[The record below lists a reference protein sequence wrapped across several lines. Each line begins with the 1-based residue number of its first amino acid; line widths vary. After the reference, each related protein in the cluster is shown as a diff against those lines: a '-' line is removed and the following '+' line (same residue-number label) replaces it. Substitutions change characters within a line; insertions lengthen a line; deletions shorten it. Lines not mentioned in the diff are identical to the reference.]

1 MERSTSRAPTKPGR
15 RWLFVVAALACAVL
29 TGCAHIEF
37 DAGKGLAYYE
47 PVPHLL
53 VAQGADCS
61 ITATLLMLPGPKKYL
76 RLAEGYGASD
86 LKVSLSDGMITE
98 VGQTV
103 DNRVPETLS
112 SLASLATLKG
122 ATVAPQGCA
131 GAAATLYPI
140 VDGKPAGRGV
150 PLGPK

>member
-1 MERSTSRAPTKPGR
+1 MARKTLRTSTTHGR
-15 RWLFVVAALACAVL
+15 RWQLVAAAHASAVL

-61 ITATLLMLPGPKKYL
+61 ITATLLMLPGQKKYL
-76 RLAEGYGASD
+76 RLAEGYGSSD
-86 LKVSLSDGMITE
+86 LKVTLSDGMITE

-103 DNRVPETLS
+103 DNRVPETL
-112 SLASLATLKG
+112 ASLAALKG
-122 ATVAPQGCA
+122 AGFSREGCA
-131 GAAATLYPI
+131 GPTATLYPI
-140 VDGKPAGRGV
+140 VDGKPAESGV
-150 PLGPK
+150 SLWKK